1 MQTPHKLVIIL
12 NKRRELSEML
22 SGIGHVAIGL
32 GGSYQPPEDLSL
44 VTYVDADGT
53 EYPSISDW
61 SVVILRGG
69 SGQMKNLKKDL
80 EAESLPCVTYLD
92 SMLSGGSQVQQER
105 TRETSAEDI
114 EILALATVGE
124 VSQLDPLTKK
134 FSVWR

>member
-1 MQTPHKLVIIL
+1 
-12 NKRRELSEML
+12 ML

-114 EILALATVGE
+114 EILALATFGE

>member
-114 EILALATVGE
+114 EILALATFGE